1 MGRGTGKHDIDGAP
15 SKKEQIELIREE
27 REYLLTLKAEKVER
41 NKLTVAKD
49 IKKGKDNVK

>member
-1 MGRGTGKHDIDGAP
+1 MGRGTGKHDIDYYEP
-15 SKKEQIELIREE
+15 SKSQLKKE

-41 NKLTVAKD
+41 DKLTVAKD